1 MAEAGFGKFRS
12 VPGRG
17 RAFADHRDAAGGAA
31 RAVFSIE
38 VSVSEPDVRCCGGGA
53 MPRSVK
59 RKNPF
64 GGEVY
69 EHIKDKG
76 SAVGNYIEM
85 KGKDWGESCEPA
97 DAEKTFKLI
106 VTDFSAMRTE
116 WDDGIPSAGFQL
128 TEAGTSGEAGNSTL
142 KKKYSKEWGMDEFTM
157 MSDLKSEFPLHYVV
171 FRQVSSH
178 MSHEGNVESVFAL
191 AKRLSH
197 PCSKPRTVTLL
208 TLMGANK

>member
-1 MAEAGFGKFRS
+1 M
-12 VPGRG
+12 
-17 RAFADHRDAAGGAA
+17 
-31 RAVFSIE
+31 
-38 VSVSEPDVRCCGGGA
+38 
-53 MPRSVK
+53 
-59 RKNPF
+59 
-64 GGEVY
+64 
-69 EHIKDKG
+69 
-76 SAVGNYIEM
+76 
-85 KGKDWGESCEPA
+85 
-97 DAEKTFKLI
+97 
-106 VTDFSAMRTE
+106 
-116 WDDGIPSAGFQL
+116 

-208 TLMGANK
+208 TLMGANKRNCKPNWQKVWARYQAKYGKQQYDSNIEQVLMDEPDSDSDE